1 MEHTLLKKILFIFIF
16 LLLVIT
22 GCVKP
27 PPPETKQGYPPPY
40 KIGNNWYQ
48 PLPDSRGFTEEGI
61 ASWYGKDFHGKKT
74 SSGEVSNMH
83 GVSAAHKTLPLGTM
97 VRVHNL
103 ENNKKLNVR
112 INDRGPFIEGR
123 IIDLS
128 YGAAKM
134 IGVAAP
140 GTARVKIMALN
151 IVKSNNVI
159 TKKDKKK
166 TLIEFKGGDFYI
178 QVGAFKERQNA
189 ESLKKT
195 LPIKNKIILITTEEQ
210 NGVVYHKVK
219 VVGIKTFTKALE
231 YEKYLLNRGYK
242 GIFIVAK

>member
-1 MEHTLLKKILFIFIF
+1 MENVLLKKIFLIFIF
-16 LLLVIT
+16 LLLVIA

-27 PPPETKQGYPPPY
+27 PQKTQPGYPPPY
-40 KIGNNWYQ
+40 KIGNKWYQ

-61 ASWYGKDFHGKKT
+61 ASWYGKAFHGKKT
-74 SSGEVSNMH
+74 ANGEVYNMY
-83 GVSAAHKTLPLGTM
+83 GISAAHKTLPLGTM

-128 YGAAKM
+128 YEAAKLL
-134 IGVAAP
+134 GVAAP
-140 GTARVKIMALN
+140 GTARVKIAAMN
-151 IVKSNNVI
+151 IVQSDNIISN
-159 TKKDKKK
+159 KKK
-166 TLIEFKGGDFYI
+166 KPIEFKEGDFYI

-189 ESLKKT
+189 ESLKRT
-195 LPIKNKIILITTEEQ
+195 IPIKNKTILTTTEEQ
-210 NGVVYHKVK
+210 NGVIYHKVK

-231 YEKYLLNRGYK
+231 YERYLLNRGYK
-242 GIFIVAK
+242 GMFIVSK